1 MNIRRKK
8 STLTEVK
15 VAVVGAHGVG
25 KTGITTKIPEK
36 IVKQLN
42 FFMSELN
49 ELNFQH

>member
-25 KTGITTKIPEK
+25 KTGISTKIPGK
-36 IVKQLN
+36 CKQN
-42 FFMSELN
+42 YN
-49 ELNFQH
+49 